1 MNAHPDPQDLQAH
14 KDPKEN
20 QEYLA
25 QRDPKVLK
33 VRLDQLENKVLQD
46 HLELRAHKG
55 RLDLLENQA
64 LLVSKGLQDLLDR
77 LGNVIANAKLF
88 WFTKTTLLR
97 WMIIILAL
105 IVMDRLLLH
114 FPQILQAVMKLL

>member
-1 MNAHPDPQDLQAH
+1 MNAHPDLQGLQDQ

-20 QEYLA
+20 QEYLV
-25 QRDPKVLK
+25 QRDPKVLQ
-33 VRLDQLENKVLQD
+33 V
-46 HLELRAHKG
+46 
-55 RLDLLENQA
+55 RLDLLENKVQQDHQEIKAHKARLDLLESQA
-64 LLVSKGLQDLLDR
+64 LLVNKGLQDLLDR